1 MKKVLLIAVF
11 TFVYLV
17 MYTSCTPETL
27 TNEDETEITVID
39 PANDGKADVEDEEEP
54 TEG

>member
-17 MYTSCTPETL
+17 MYTGCVPETL
-27 TNEDETEITVID
+27 TNEGETEEISID
-39 PANDGKADVEDEEEP
+39 PADDGTIDD
-54 TEG
+54 